1 MSEPVATVVR
11 SKRAAAKLAR
21 PPWIARLA
29 IEALRRLA
37 PPLHAFGIEPGK
49 LVALLE
55 LRFELD
61 ARATR
66 SLAEGRTGVHLGQML
81 LAALFVAL
89 FTSIVVAAVPN
100 ASVAVGVVSAAL
112 WLAMPTMLLGAWL
125 DVLLDGAAESVIA
138 PTPIGDRT
146 VLAARLLFLATY
158 ATATVGAIV
167 LLPLAAGCI
176 RHGVWPFLPIGIVAT
191 VSSSIAAVLVL
202 LLVFLVLA
210 RIVPGDR
217 FRVWALRTQFA
228 TAIAFPLAWQVVPRL
243 LPKIEGSAPDWVL
256 MALPPCWP
264 AGLASWCAGE
274 DVPLRGLR
282 VTLTFAFPLVLLGL
296 ALALANRRFVA
307 ATGAPQTE
315 SHRPAPFRANPL
327 TRWFSRI
334 CSDADERAGFEFA
347 RVLTLRERSYVVQTM
362 PGTIMALVLFGA
374 SVFVVDRDVLTTP
387 KWALFGVLPVL
398 LAIPLPVCL
407 WTTRL
412 TESPEAAWIRDIA
425 PYADERPLRSGMFKL
440 LLVRWCVIPSGIA
453 FVACATAWSWRGAL
467 FSVVAALAAF
477 HLDVFACKLLD
488 VHRPFRAPYSTE
500 KLGNGAPSLVFM
512 LHTLLVFGV
521 GFGLIAAHRSPI
533 VLAVGGAVLLALA
546 PLRWRALRS

>member
-1 MSEPVATVVR
+1 M
-11 SKRAAAKLAR
+11 
-21 PPWIARLA
+21 
-29 IEALRRLA
+29 
-37 PPLHAFGIEPGK
+37 
-49 LVALLE
+49 ALLE
-55 LRFELD
+55 LRFALD

-66 SLAEGRTGVHLGQML
+66 SLAEGRTGVTLGQML
-81 LAALFVAL
+81 LGALFVAL
-89 FTSIVVAAVPN
+89 FTTMVVLVAPTAGI
-100 ASVAVGVVSAAL
+100 AVGVVAAAL
-112 WLAMPTMLLGAWL
+112 WLAIPTMLLGAWL

-146 VLAARLLFLATY
+146 MLAARLLFLATY
-158 ATATVGAIV
+158 ATATVGSIV
-167 LLPLAAGCI
+167 ALPLAAGSI

-210 RIVPGDR
+210 RLVPGDR

-228 TAIAFPLAWQVVPRL
+228 TAIAFPLAWQIVPRL
-243 LPKIEGSAPDWVL
+243 LSRIDGSAPHWVL

-282 VTLTFAFPLVLLGL
+282 VTLTFAFPLVLFVL
-296 ALALANRRFVA
+296 ALALANRRFAA
-307 ATGAPQTE
+307 ATSSPQTE
-315 SHRPAPFRANPL
+315 SHQPAPFRANSL
-327 TRWFSRI
+327 TRLVSHI

-387 KWALFGVLPVL
+387 KWALIGVLPLL
-398 LAIPLPVCL
+398 LAIPLPVGL
-407 WTTRL
+407 WTTRA
-412 TESPEAAWIRDIA
+412 TESPDAAWIRDIA
-425 PYADERPLRSGMFKL
+425 PHADDRPIRSGMFKL
-440 LLVRWCVIPSGIA
+440 LLVRWCVIPSLIA
-453 FVACATAWSWRGAL
+453 FVACAAIAAWRGAL
-467 FSVVAALAAF
+467 FSAAAALVAF
-477 HLDVFACKLLD
+477 HVDVFACKLLD

-500 KLGNGAPSLVFM
+500 KLGTGAPSLVFM
-512 LHTLLVFGV
+512 LHTLLVLGV

-533 VLAVGGAVLLALA
+533 VLAVAGVVLVALA